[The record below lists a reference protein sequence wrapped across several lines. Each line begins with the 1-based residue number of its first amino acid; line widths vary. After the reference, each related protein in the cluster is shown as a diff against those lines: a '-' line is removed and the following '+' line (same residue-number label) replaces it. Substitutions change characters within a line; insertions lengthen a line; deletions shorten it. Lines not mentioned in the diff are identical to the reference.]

1 MIIWLELTPMVGGSA
16 GRQLQ
21 AYKKKGPAYID
32 NSGTINARTSQSGS
46 NVAIGSK
53 NVNQANSNQN
63 AQAAGNGASASN
75 SAVVNQYNGTVLNTP
90 ALDKCTHKA
99 CCCM

>member
-1 MIIWLELTPMVGGSA
+1 MAGGSA
-16 GRQLQ
+16 GRRLQ

-63 AQAAGNGASASN
+63 AQAAGNGATASN
-75 SAVVNQYNGTVLNTP
+75 NAVVNQSNGTAAHSWQP
-90 ALDKCTHKA
+90 DRAPPDQ
-99 CCCM
+99 